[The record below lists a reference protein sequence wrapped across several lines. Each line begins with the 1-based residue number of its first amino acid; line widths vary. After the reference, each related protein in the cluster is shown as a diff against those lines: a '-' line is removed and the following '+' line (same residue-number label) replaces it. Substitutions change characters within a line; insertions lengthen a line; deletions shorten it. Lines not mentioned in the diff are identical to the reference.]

1 MRSQKVEFTN
11 HNGYKLS
18 ARLELPIDSHPV
30 AYAIF
35 AHVFTG
41 NKSLSATRH
50 ISRALSLS
58 GIGVLRFDF
67 TGLGQSEGDFANG
80 SLSIWRDEVVE
91 LIAAQISGDRVI
103 VIGSSMGGWLMLL
116 VGLAL
121 GEKLAGLVGI
131 APAPDFSD
139 WGFDD
144 AQKAHLRSGKT
155 IFEES
160 EYGYDPM
167 PTHAKFWHDAERLR
181 LLDTAIA
188 INCPV
193 RLLHGQ
199 EDVVVPPD
207 ISLRLAA
214 ALASDDVQ
222 ITLSKGGDH
231 RLSRPADIALLLN
244 TLSAL
249 TTSEKP
255 VSSETK

>member
-1 MRSQKVEFTN
+1 MTTSQSHLSPLGTRLAFRHTPGAGPAAVFLP
-11 HNGYKLS
+11 GYMSDMEGGK
-18 ARLELPIDSHPV
+18 AT
-30 AYAIF
+30 A
-35 AHVFTG
+35 VFDWCTAQG
-41 NKSLSATRH
+41 RECL
-50 ISRALSLS
+50 LLDYS
-58 GIGVLRFDF
+58 GC
-67 TGLGQSEGDFANG
+67 GQSEGDFANG